1 MLDVSWVDEQLE
13 RVRCATATMQT
24 VRDYAL
30 LCIARDHLAS
40 KKDLEDRKPRADLA
54 AAPTLEEV
62 EKALSQIN
70 ISTREERRKA
80 QELREM
86 TRILQGE

>member
-1 MLDVSWVDEQLE
+1 MLDVSWIDEQLE

-24 VRDYAL
+24 ARDYAL
-30 LCIARDHLAS
+30 LCIARDHLAP
-40 KKDLEDRKPRADLA
+40 KDDLDEHKPRANLA

-62 EKALSQIN
+62 EKALSRIN

-80 QELREM
+80 QELQEM
-86 TRILQGE
+86 TRIMQGE